1 MYRSVLQK
9 NLTLNRNV
17 YKEKGG
23 AYCMYRKQERCVQ
36 SFGRE
41 TCGKET
47 TWKT

>member
-1 MYRSVLQK
+1 MYRSVLQT

-23 AYCMYRKQERCVQ
+23 AYCMYRKQE